1 MSLFWCFFEG
11 EELPSSEGSLRHS
24 KSVAELTGTADPRAT
39 SHCLGWGG
47 DTGSHLSVLSNHFVG
62 GEIQF
67 SVHLPPEWK
76 GEARPERHCH
86 IPRGPLCS
94 HCHSL
99 RTLTT
104 VCTCASAVSEQA
116 GWRLHPFTDGLA
128 ALPVHPSSW
137 SRLCLVLRS
146 P

>member
-1 MSLFWCFFEG
+1 MFVKVQQVSGRTDRDSRPEP
-11 EELPSSEGSLRHS
+11 LPYR
-24 KSVAELTGTADPRAT
+24 
-39 SHCLGWGG
+39 LGWGG
-47 DTGSHLSVLSNHFVG
+47 DAGAHLSLLSNHFVG

-94 HCHSL
+94 HFHSL

-104 VCTCASAVSEQA
+104 V
-116 GWRLHPFTDGLA
+116 LD
-128 ALPVHPSSW
+128 
-137 SRLCLVLRS
+137 LRICRQ
-146 P
+146 